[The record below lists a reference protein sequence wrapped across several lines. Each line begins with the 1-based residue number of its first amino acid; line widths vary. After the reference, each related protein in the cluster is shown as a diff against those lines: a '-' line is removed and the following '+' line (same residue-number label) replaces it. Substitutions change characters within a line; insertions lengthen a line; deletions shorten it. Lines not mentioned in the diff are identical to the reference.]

1 LLADGRFEFRGTN
14 GPRKMTASRSAIAI
28 LQRTLLLVLILATS
42 LPAAGRVTWKIEER
56 AQLQIGGHVPIS
68 WNVYAP
74 EKKKNLVLIL
84 LGKRYLALDTKTKS
98 VWQIELKDLTPK
110 GQDFES
116 DEPAEIGT
124 PIPVSSWS
132 DRDVGPAERII
143 ITLGDYGAKIQLE
156 LPHMLD
162 LRRGIY

>member
-1 LLADGRFEFRGTN
+1 
-14 GPRKMTASRSAIAI
+14 MTASRSAIVF
-28 LQRTLLLVLILATS
+28 LQRTLLLVLTLGTS

-74 EKKKNLVLIL
+74 EKRKNLVLIL

>member
-1 LLADGRFEFRGTN
+1 LADGRFGFRGIN
-14 GPRKMTASRSAIAI
+14 GPRKLTASRVGIGI
-28 LQRTLLLVLILATS
+28 LQRTLLLILILAAS

-56 AQLQIGGHVPIS
+56 AQLKIGGHVPIS
-68 WNVYAP
+68 WNVYSV

-98 VWQIELKDLTPK
+98 VWQIETKDLTAK
-110 GQDFES
+110 GSDFES
-116 DEPAEIGT
+116 EEPGEIGT

-132 DRDVGPAERII
+132 DRDVGPAERLL
-143 ITLGDYGAKIQLE
+143 ITLGDYGAKIELE
-156 LPHMLD
+156 LPHMID

>member
-1 LLADGRFEFRGTN
+1 
-14 GPRKMTASRSAIAI
+14 M
-28 LQRTLLLVLILATS
+28 
-42 LPAAGRVTWKIEER
+42 
-56 AQLQIGGHVPIS
+56 QIGGHVPIS
-68 WNVYAP
+68 WNVYAS

-98 VWQIELKDLTPK
+98 VWQIETKDLTAK
-110 GQDFES
+110 GKDFES

-124 PIPVSSWS
+124 PIPVASWS
-132 DRDVGPAERII
+132 ERDVGPAERIV

-156 LPHMLD
+156 LPHLID

>member
-1 LLADGRFEFRGTN
+1 
-14 GPRKMTASRSAIAI
+14 MTASRSAIVF
-28 LQRTLLLVLILATS
+28 LQRTILLVLILATS

>member
-1 LLADGRFEFRGTN
+1 MADGRFKFRGIN
-14 GPRKMTASRSAIAI
+14 GPQKMTASRSAII
-28 LQRTLLLVLILATS
+28 FLRRTSLLVLILAGS

-116 DEPAEIGT
+116 EEPAEIGT

>member
-1 LLADGRFEFRGTN
+1 LLADGRFGFRGIS
-14 GPRKMTASRSAIAI
+14 GPRKMTASRFGVVIVR
-28 LQRTLLLVLILATS
+28 RTVVLLLILAGS

-68 WNVYAP
+68 WNVYTI

-98 VWQIELKDLTPK
+98 VWQIETKDLTAK
-110 GQDFES
+110 GKDFES
-116 DEPAEIGT
+116 DEPGEIGT
-124 PIPVSSWS
+124 PIPVLSWS
-132 DRDVGPAERII
+132 ARDVGPAERIL
-143 ITLGDYGAKIQLE
+143 ITLGDYGAKIELA
-156 LPHMLD
+156 LPHMID

>member
-1 LLADGRFEFRGTN
+1 
-14 GPRKMTASRSAIAI
+14 MTASRLVIGI
-28 LQRTLLLVLILATS
+28 LQRTLLLVLILAAS
-42 LPAAGRVTWKIEER
+42 LPAAGRVAWKIEER

-98 VWQIELKDLTPK
+98 VWQIELKDLTAK
-110 GQDFES
+110 GPDFES
-116 DEPAEIGT
+116 DEPGEIGT
-124 PIPVSSWS
+124 PIPVLSWS

>member
-1 LLADGRFEFRGTN
+1 LADGRFEFRGIN
-14 GPRKMTASRSAIAI
+14 GPRKMTASRSAIVF
-28 LQRTLLLVLILATS
+28 LQRTILLVLILATS

>member
-1 LLADGRFEFRGTN
+1 LADGRFGFRGIS
-14 GPRKMTASRSAIAI
+14 GSRKMTASRAAIEI
-28 LQRTLLLVLILATS
+28 LRRSTLLVLILAS
-42 LPAAGRVTWKIEER
+42 SVPAAGRVTWKIEER

-68 WNVYAP
+68 WNVYTI

-98 VWQIELKDLTPK
+98 IWQIETKDLTPK
-110 GQDFES
+110 GKDFES
-116 DEPAEIGT
+116 DEPGEIGT
-124 PIPVSSWS
+124 PIPVGSWS
-132 DRDVGPAERII
+132 DRDVGPAERIV

-156 LPHMLD
+156 LPHMID

>member
-1 LLADGRFEFRGTN
+1 
-14 GPRKMTASRSAIAI
+14 MTASRSAIGI
-28 LQRTLLLVLILATS
+28 LQRTSLLVLILATS

-116 DEPAEIGT
+116 EEPAEIGT

-132 DRDVGPAERII
+132 DRDVEIGRA
-143 ITLGDYGAKIQLE
+143 
-156 LPHMLD
+156 HV
-162 LRRGIY
+162 

>member
-1 LLADGRFEFRGTN
+1 
-14 GPRKMTASRSAIAI
+14 MTASRSAIVF
-28 LQRTLLLVLILATS
+28 LQRTILLVLILATS

-116 DEPAEIGT
+116 EEPAEIGT

-162 LRRGIY
+162 LRRGVY

>member
-1 LLADGRFEFRGTN
+1 
-14 GPRKMTASRSAIAI
+14 MTASRSAIVF
-28 LQRTLLLVLILATS
+28 LQRTLLLVLILAGS

-116 DEPAEIGT
+116 EEPAEIGT

-143 ITLGDYGAKIQLE
+143 IILGDYGAKIQLE